1 MKTLRI
7 LKVISLS
14 SVLMLAMAFS
24 CQDHHVPD
32 PVGNCDRV
40 DGTPRAFPCEFEI
53 TKVEFLKKLTN
64 QVSMTILPGH
74 PDALLILGDAYR
86 SFVGS
91 DAEYRDVFFKVR
103 LHVKRIANPT
113 AQPADGY
120 EIWQYRVTPMDPPFY
135 GIYNDNIG

>member
-32 PVGNCDRV
+32 PVSNCDLV

-64 QVSMTILPGH
+64 QVSTTILPGH
-74 PDALLILGDAYR
+74 PDAEVGFTFLFYPPQPKQIGDFYFAIMNNTTALKLAAAPYNYALL
-86 SFVGS
+86 
-91 DAEYRDVFFKVR
+91 RDVDEGHIVYAPR
-103 LHVKRIANPT
+103 
-113 AQPADGY
+113 G
-120 EIWQYRVTPMDPPFY
+120 W
-135 GIYNDNIG
+135 